1 MASIIYSLLSNNINS
16 FIYNV
21 SFKYNIPLYSLINDW
36 NTDLDIKKIVDIK
49 FENVC
54 KECDKPLKNNL
65 CWPCYNK
72 HEIEKLEKHE
82 ECDKR
87 GHFCEFEDCYYCFTR
102 SFKMCEKSRYW
113 SKKNNTTPRMVSLNA
128 NKKHLFDCFNCGH
141 EFSKRLSDVARG
153 KWCPYCCYTTQ
164 KLCDKEDCK
173 HCFNNSF
180 ASHPRSKYWSSKNI
194 DEEGKFIS
202 PRSIIKGSA
211 NMKRIFECP
220 CGHSYES
227 LPCSK
232 SYCPYCSK
240 PPRKLCDKEDCKQCF
255 EKSFASNPK
264 SKYWSSKNPDKPRD
278 VFYSSPFDRIF
289 NCESNHE
296 FISSMDELSRSN
308 WCPHCNNKTEGK
320 FRDWYINEGFLFT
333 IVCQY
338 RVDWCKNDR
347 YFLPFDLCIEELKLL
362 IEIDGRQHFEQ
373 VLNWESSEIIRG
385 RDKYKMK
392 CALENGYSMIRIS
405 QRDIWND
412 SYDWKTDAS
421 KYIRLYETPTIIY
434 LAKDKSIYNV
444 YTDYIEIVFV

>member
-1 MASIIYSLLSNNINS
+1 M
-16 FIYNV
+16 
-21 SFKYNIPLYSLINDW
+21 
-36 NTDLDIKKIVDIK
+36 
-49 FENVC
+49 
-54 KECDKPLKNNL
+54 
-65 CWPCYNK
+65 
-72 HEIEKLEKHE
+72 EKLEKDE
-82 ECDKR
+82 GCNKR
-87 GHFCEFEDCYYCFTR
+87 GHFCEFEDCYNCYNK

-113 SKKNNTTPRMVSLNA
+113 SKKNRNYKTDLYISPRMVSLNS
-128 NKKHLFDCFNCGH
+128 NKKYLFDCFNCGH
-141 EFSKRLSDVARG
+141 EFWKRLSDVARG

-180 ASHPRSKYWSSKNI
+180 ASHPKSKYWSSKNV

-202 PRSIIKGSA
+202 PRSVIKGS
-211 NMKRIFECP
+211 NNIKRIFDCP

-255 EKSFASNPK
+255 ERSFASNPK
-264 SKYWSSKNPDKPRD
+264 SKYWSNKNPDKPRD
-278 VFYSSPFDRIF
+278 VFYNSPFKRIF
-289 NCESNHE
+289 NCESDHE

-333 IVCQY
+333 IVSQY
-338 RVDWCKNDR
+338 RVNWCKNGR
-347 YFLPFDLCIEELKLL
+347 HFLPFDLCIEDLKLL
-362 IEIDGRQHFEQ
+362 VEIDGRQHFEQ
-373 VLNWESSEIIRG
+373 VLNWETSEVIRG

-392 CALENGYSMIRIS
+392 CALENGYSIIRIS

-412 SYDWKTDAS
+412 SYDWKTDVT
-421 KYIRLYETPTIIY
+421 KYIRLYEKPTIIY
-434 LAKDKSIYNV
+434 LAKDKSIYDV
-444 YTDYIEIVFV
+444 YKEYTEIIFV